1 MKQMFGGPKQN
12 PHGNK
17 ATNKRLHPGTPV
29 VQIGTVSA
37 FAALTRSHL
46 TPEAGWKCHCVMEAK

>member
-1 MKQMFGGPKQN
+1 LADQN
-12 PHGNK
+12 RTRTGNK

-37 FAALTRSHL
+37 VAALTRSHL